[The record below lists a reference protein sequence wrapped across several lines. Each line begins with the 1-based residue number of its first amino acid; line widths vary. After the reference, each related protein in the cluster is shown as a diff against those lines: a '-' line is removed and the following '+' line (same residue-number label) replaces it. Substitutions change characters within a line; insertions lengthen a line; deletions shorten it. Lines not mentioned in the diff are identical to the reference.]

1 MRERTPAFLISPG
14 CPEIG
19 HAGTHRQAEWI
30 DVAGH
35 QWTRGTCLI
44 FASFLLQAVSVDF
57 QKQKVHF
64 MDGSSQKYNQLLIA
78 IGSQ

>member
-1 MRERTPAFLISPG
+1 M
-14 CPEIG
+14 
-19 HAGTHRQAEWI
+19 
-30 DVAGH
+30 AGH

-57 QKQKVHF
+57 QKQKVCF

-78 IGSQ
+78 TGSQ

>member
-1 MRERTPAFLISPG
+1 MSRNRALS
-14 CPEIG
+14 
-19 HAGTHRQAEWI
+19 HRQAEQI
-30 DVAGH
+30 DVVGH
-35 QWTRGTCLI
+35 KWTRGTCLI

-78 IGSQ
+78 TGSQ